1 MEERGSDSDARGV
14 TVSLGLHGP
23 SAANLRRVGLAVEF
37 IENNLEG
44 DLSVR
49 PFAGLVHAPNV
60 WIAGRAPI
68 ALSRAASRCAK

>member
-1 MEERGSDSDARGV
+1 MEERSSDSEARGV
-14 TVSLGLHGP
+14 TLSLSLHGP

-44 DLSVR
+44 DRRVR
-49 PFAGLVHAPNV
+49 PFAGRVHTPNV